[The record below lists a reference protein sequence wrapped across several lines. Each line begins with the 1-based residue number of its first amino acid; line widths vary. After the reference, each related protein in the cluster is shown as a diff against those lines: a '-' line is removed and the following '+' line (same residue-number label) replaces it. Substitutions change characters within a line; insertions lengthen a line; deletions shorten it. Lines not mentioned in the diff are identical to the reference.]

1 MEKFEKYNPDEE
13 TIEAWLKS
21 FEIRLLCSNIT
32 AADCKRNWCRSLVGE
47 AGNNVIEK
55 LPNTATW
62 SEIKSELCSVL
73 GEGEPKRR
81 AFENLSRYKP
91 KSKRWGEMA
100 SDIMAQAAI
109 ATTDVELQTQL
120 GLKAFLQAVPRT
132 IGRELRRRHFNSV
145 KEALEEARFLQSA
158 EEEEDRDSGKICTVE
173 AKAVPPVEEPKV
185 NIQQI
190 DEACVKQ
197 LQAQQPKK
205 EQSERPRGSR
215 KKYRC
220 WCCREDGHTL
230 RDCPTILQN
239 RAAYSK
245 KPTTEQAEKLNRSQD
260 GTFVAPVLNK
270 SSPLVTAE
278 VTIAGVRVVALIDTG
293 ATSSCCR
300 WGWYNQWKNHLGPLK
315 QTTTLVIG
323 VGNVP
328 VELKGITDSLKLE
341 WDSVVDHCEMMVLTT
356 LEDVDVILGMDIINR
371 LNVQIHGRSKDAFP
385 QPESNSYE
393 VLKLNHKVVIPA
405 GKSRV
410 FFVANTVTELT
421 LFEPSDRLPKGLI
434 GLPTLSEG
442 SRVAVQLDNLTEGDI
457 TLNPEWEV
465 GAISSVHLTQSPT
478 GDQMPQIP
486 DSLSFE
492 QQRDLRH
499 LLDEYKDVFSREGQ
513 PISSTSLV
521 EHEIHTTGPA
531 IRLPFRRQNPVI
543 RDIEQQQVK
552 EMLRDEVI
560 RPSTSP
566 WASPVVMVK
575 KKDGTMRFCVDFR
588 KMNDATIKD
597 VHPLPRIDDTLESL
611 HGAQYFTT
619 LDLKSGYWQV
629 PVTSPLHDS
638 RLRWVHDPQPRQ
650 TPSVPPSHSPSSPV
664 NPPVP
669 RINDSVSR
677 SDNSVP
683 RINKT
688 VPRNVYPPP
697 RKESTAIS
705 IAPSSD
711 VRVRAPFTCIE
722 SSVWENSSQRNCP
735 PVPRNNVTD
744 SDRPTAPPPQKRKR
758 NRVQRRERRARERE
772 ERAMIDEAFTHD
784 ARWTIQSPGALS
796 STTVPDPL
804 TTIGLPPSEPISA
817 MRPAVYSPVTER
829 GRPVANDN
837 SSSLFGQELRES
849 VGLPPGLYKAP
860 DPDPQHHFRNSS
872 WACSSEDDP
881 PSPTRTSRACS
892 SGARPRTGI
901 IYPLQ
906 PRQRRPDTHITVE
919 AASLPEPAAPHREE
933 LLPAREVP
941 ADLTHPAQR
950 PGRKRRRKRSSAVYR
965 PAKRSPPRGRW
976 CIL

>member
-1 MEKFEKYNPDEE
+1 M
-13 TIEAWLKS
+13 
-21 FEIRLLCSNIT
+21 
-32 AADCKRNWCRSLVGE
+32 
-47 AGNNVIEK
+47 
-55 LPNTATW
+55 
-62 SEIKSELCSVL
+62 
-73 GEGEPKRR
+73 
-81 AFENLSRYKP
+81 
-91 KSKRWGEMA
+91 
-100 SDIMAQAAI
+100 
-109 ATTDVELQTQL
+109 
-120 GLKAFLQAVPRT
+120 
-132 IGRELRRRHFNSV
+132 
-145 KEALEEARFLQSA
+145 
-158 EEEEDRDSGKICTVE
+158 
-173 AKAVPPVEEPKV
+173 EEPKV

-190 DEACVKQ
+190 VEACVKQ

-220 WCCREDGHTL
+220 WCCRVDGHTL

-245 KPTTEQAEKLNRSQD
+245 QPTTEQAEKLNRSQD

-278 VTIAGVRVVALIDTG
+278 VTIAGVKVVALIDTG

-300 WGWYNQWKNHLGPLK
+300 WGWYNQWKSHLGPLK

-371 LNVQIHGRSKDAFP
+371 LDVQIHGRSKDAFP

-410 FFVANTVTELT
+410 FSVANTVTELT
-421 LFEPSDRLPKGLI
+421 LFEPSDRLPEGLI

-478 GDQMPQIP
+478 GDQMPQMP

-492 QQRDLRH
+492 QQRDLRR
-499 LLDEYKDVFSREGQ
+499 LLDEYKDVFSRESQ

-552 EMLRDEVI
+552 EMLRDKVI

-597 VHPLPRIDDTLESL
+597 AHPLPRIDDTLESL

-619 LDLKSGYWQV
+619 LNLKSGYWQV
-629 PVTSPLHDS
+629 PIKEEDKE
-638 RLRWVHDPQPRQ
+638 
-650 TPSVPPSHSPSSPV
+650 
-664 NPPVP
+664 
-669 RINDSVSR
+669 
-677 SDNSVP
+677 
-683 RINKT
+683 KT
-688 VPRNVYPPP
+688 
-697 RKESTAIS
+697 
-705 IAPSSD
+705 
-711 VRVRAPFTCIE
+711 
-722 SSVWENSSQRNCP
+722 
-735 PVPRNNVTD
+735 
-744 SDRPTAPPPQKRKR
+744 
-758 NRVQRRERRARERE
+758 
-772 ERAMIDEAFTHD
+772 AF
-784 ARWTIQSPGALS
+784 
-796 STTVPDPL
+796 
-804 TTIGLPPSEPISA
+804 
-817 MRPAVYSPVTER
+817 
-829 GRPVANDN
+829 
-837 SSSLFGQELRES
+837 
-849 VGLPPGLYKAP
+849 
-860 DPDPQHHFRNSS
+860 
-872 WACSSEDDP
+872 
-881 PSPTRTSRACS
+881 RTS
-892 SGARPRTGI
+892 SGQ
-901 IYPLQ
+901 L
-906 PRQRRPDTHITVE
+906 
-919 AASLPEPAAPHREE
+919 
-933 LLPAREVP
+933 
-941 ADLTHPAQR
+941 
-950 PGRKRRRKRSSAVYR
+950 
-965 PAKRSPPRGRW
+965 
-976 CIL
+976 